1 MRVTRA
7 LVLIVFGLTAF
18 FIPGTARGGGEI
30 EPHPE
35 LPQGECEGSWQKP
48 KVVVPFDGPN
58 VVRRPEGDR
67 GPYTGFKVRELFRAA
82 RRRPGIYADGYVKDR
97 PRVYKATFLFTSE
110 VESRLKK
117 LRSIAGFPANI
128 RGLETC
134 YSIGQLERIQDLV
147 GDGVWGKG
155 EPDPPIQGRVEFTD
169 IKVQANRVLVALRK
183 FRRSDKEMIEA
194 RYGPAVRVLRGDHRL
209 VPE

>member
-1 MRVTRA
+1 M
-7 LVLIVFGLTAF
+7 LCL
-18 FIPGTARGGGEI
+18 PGAARGVGEI

-35 LPQGECEGSWQKP
+35 LPQGECEGTWHKP
-48 KVVVPFDGPN
+48 RVIVPFDRRN

-67 GPYTGFKVRELFRAA
+67 GPYTGFNVQKLFREA
-82 RRRPGIYADGYVKDR
+82 RRRRGIYAEGYVQDR
-97 PRVYKATFLFTSE
+97 PSVYKATFLFTGE
-110 VESRLKK
+110 VENRLDR
-117 LRSIAGFPANI
+117 LRSITEFPANI

-147 GDGVWGKG
+147 GDGLRGEK
-155 EPDPPIQGRVEFTD
+155 EPDPPIRGRVEFTE
-169 IKVQANRVLVALRK
+169 IKVQANRVLVALRR

-194 RYGPAVRVLRGDHRL
+194 RYGPAVRVIRGDHRV